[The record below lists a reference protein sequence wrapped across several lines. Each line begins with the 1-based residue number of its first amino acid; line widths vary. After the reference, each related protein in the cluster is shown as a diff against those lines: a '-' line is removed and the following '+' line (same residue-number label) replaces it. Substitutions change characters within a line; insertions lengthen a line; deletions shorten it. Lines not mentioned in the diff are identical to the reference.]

1 MHPKAFMSEEEAN
14 WPELVAKE
22 ENAGRPEVCSLAVG
36 GGQSPG
42 GCSMTDLLGGMNTVV
57 L

>member
-22 ENAGRPEVCSLAVG
+22 ENAGRPEVCSLAVVG
-36 GGQSPG
+36 TFRLYTFAFSFRRLPFRR
-42 GCSMTDLLGGMNTVV
+42 L
-57 L
+57 